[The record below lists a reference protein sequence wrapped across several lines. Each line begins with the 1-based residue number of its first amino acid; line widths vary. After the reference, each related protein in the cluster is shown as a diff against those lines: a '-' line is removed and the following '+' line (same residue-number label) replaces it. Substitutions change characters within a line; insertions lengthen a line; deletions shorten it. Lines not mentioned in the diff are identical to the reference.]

1 MLDLNTLNSNTLDI
15 NTLRQVPL
23 FAQLPDT
30 RLQWLIEQG
39 TELWRQP
46 GEIHRNQ
53 GDAADHVFILLEG
66 VVKITQ

>member
-1 MLDLNTLNSNTLDI
+1 MFDLNTLNSNTLDI

-39 TELWRQP
+39 YRVMAGTR
-46 GEIHRNQ
+46 
-53 GDAADHVFILLEG
+53 
-66 VVKITQ
+66 